1 MFLRRYSFRVS
12 VCSADRWCPIPSCPR
27 GAAERAEERKD
38 SVAREADRRGASGGA
53 GARGVASRAVAPA
66 RACGSHRELK
76 TTRPPPRGTQHWKF
90 DSSFL
95 LYRFLSNID
104 CIILI
109 SARCVLSASVAK
121 LKMSASWPAPAVLNK
136 SLTIVNAPL
145 WC

>member
-1 MFLRRYSFRVS
+1 MFRRRYTFRVS

-27 GAAERAEERKD
+27 VAAERAEERKD
-38 SVAREADRRGASGGA
+38 SVAREADRRGPARAA
-53 GARGVASRAVAPA
+53 GARGGAAA
-66 RACGSHRELK
+66 RGGGAHRELK

-136 SLTIVNAPL
+136 SFTIVNAPL

>member
-1 MFLRRYSFRVS
+1 M
-12 VCSADRWCPIPSCPR
+12 ADRLVP
-27 GAAERAEERKD
+27 
-38 SVAREADRRGASGGA
+38 VREA
-53 GARGVASRAVAPA
+53 ASRAVVPA
-66 RACGSHRELK
+66 RACGSSHRKLK

-109 SARCVLSASVAK
+109 SARWVLSASVAK
-121 LKMSASWPAPAVLNK
+121 LKMSASWPAPAVSNK
-136 SLTIVNAPL
+136 SFTIINAPL